1 MANELG
7 SLKKAELLELI
18 ARMQLVRTFEEKAGM
33 MYGLRKIGGFCH
45 LYNGQEAVAVG
56 AISVLDMKKD
66 YVLTAYRD
74 HGHAIACGM
83 EPRAIMAE
91 LFGKATGVSKGK
103 GGSMHLF
110 DPERRM
116 LGGNGI
122 VGAQVPIATGVA
134 LAQAYRKD
142 GGATLCFLGD
152 GAFRQGAIHESLN
165 MARIWNLPIVY
176 IIENN
181 QWGMGTSWKKVSA
194 LHDLSATAA
203 SYDMPGEACDGMDI
217 LDVRRVVAKA
227 VDRARAEAM
236 PSLVEALTYRYK
248 GHSMSDPQKYRTRE
262 DIDEYRKRDP
272 IALLKGRLEDE
283 KLLAPEE
290 WASIV
295 AESERLVE
303 EAVAFAE
310 SSPEPEAAELY
321 SDVLLGSSADVVTGW
336 SPAASAGAS
345 AAKGG
350 S

>member
-1 MANELG
+1 
-7 SLKKAELLELI
+7 
-18 ARMQLVRTFEEKAGM
+18 
-33 MYGLRKIGGFCH
+33 
-45 LYNGQEAVAVG
+45 QEAVAVG
-56 AISVLDMKKD
+56 AISVLDMAKD

-83 EPRAIMAE
+83 EPKAIMAE
-91 LFGKATGVSKGK
+91 LFGKSGGVSKGK

-134 LAQAYRKD
+134 LAQSYRRD

-194 LHDLSATAA
+194 LHDLAATAA

-217 LDVRRVVAKA
+217 LDVRRVVARA
-227 VDRARAEAM
+227 VERARKEAV

-272 IALLKGRLEDE
+272 IALLKGRLEE
-283 KLLAPEE
+283 AGLLAEAD
-290 WASIV
+290 WSALV
-295 AESERLVE
+295 AEAERIVE

-310 SSPEPEAAELY
+310 ESPEPPPSELFT
-321 SDVLLGSSADVVTGW
+321 DVLLGSSVTDVLW
-336 SPAASAGAS
+336 EAGAS
-345 AAKGG
+345 PAGRAVPG
-350 S
+350 SSGEGRP